1 MNAKIK
7 MQIEPTFMLLPGEER
22 IAIISLGA
30 ALRLSYLKKRLF
42 LAENKQQQFQE
53 QYGVPLA
60 QLDAKGLPDDADY
73 TMHEDYLM
81 WHHWADV
88 ADKIR
93 PDIAALEEIVQQGLY
108 LGELSHAG
116 C

>member
-1 MNAKIK
+1 MDTSNKTR
-7 MQIEPTFMLLPGEER
+7 IESTFSSLSGEER
-22 IAIISLGA
+22 KTIISLGA
-30 ALRLSYLKKRLF
+30 ALRLSFLKKRLF
-42 LAENKQQQFQE
+42 LAENKLQQFQE

-60 QLDAKGLPDDADY
+60 QLDVKGLPDDADY

-93 PDIAALEEIVQQGLY
+93 PDIAALEEIVQQGLF
-108 LGELSHAG
+108 
-116 C
+116 